1 MKSYF
6 ACGAAL
12 LALSMTSC
20 SDWLDCNVDPENPTS
35 ESAAFQNRLP
45 HIQFYT
51 NSANQF
57 AAWRNTFACGDW
69 TRYNLS
75 LIHI

>member
-1 MKSYF
+1 MKSMKSYF

-35 ESAAFQNRLP
+35 ESAVF
-45 HIQFYT
+45 
-51 NSANQF
+51 
-57 AAWRNTFACGDW
+57 
-69 TRYNLS
+69 
-75 LIHI
+75 